1 MEKTDIKSI
10 RGLGKE
16 ILTLCVKRMFKESH
30 LTMVKRFRKD
40 AIEKGDGDKLRILCV
55 EECNTQEEIIELNR
69 LIDEKDSEYEKLT
82 GQSFVKLMEEE
93 KL

>member
-1 MEKTDIKSI
+1 MEKTDVESIKD
-10 RGLGKE
+10 LHDE
-16 ILTLCVKRMFKESH
+16 ILMLGVKRMFKESH

-40 AIEKGDGDKLRILCV
+40 AIEKGDSDKLRILCV
-55 EECNTQEEIIELNR
+55 EECKTQEEIIELNR

-93 KL
+93 KW